1 MSNMLRIG
9 LKKEQDYVVSDNH
22 IQFQKE
28 SIGYNVYAYTDE
40 VECWIGSCND
50 IESLEEI
57 ISEEELISSIEESAS
72 EREMD
77 ILFPALECNNY
88 IYDFFGKLRV
98 AARVR

>member
-9 LKKEQDYVVSDNH
+9 LKKEQDYIVRNNE
-22 IQFQKE
+22 IIFQKE
-28 SIGYNVYAYTDE
+28 SIGYNVNGCTDE